1 VTIQDIGSLGE
12 IVGALATV
20 ITLAYLA
27 VQIRANTRMMATQSR
42 HRAEEVSSRYT
53 MALAQDPQLADLFR
67 RGLGGTESL
76 TPTEKVQLSFL
87 FGQMLSAAETAFDDF
102 ETGVSDR
109 AGFDRH
115 INGVLPLL
123 RSPGGRSYWRD
134 FRERAGYRSSFRS
147 FIDSE
152 LSDASDKPDPP
163 AAVQQSAAADS
174 A

>member
-1 VTIQDIGSLGE
+1 MTIQDLGSLGE
-12 IVGALATV
+12 IVGALATI

-27 VQIRANTRMMATQSR
+27 IQIRANTRMMATQSR
-42 HRAEEVSSRYT
+42 HRTEEISSRYN

-76 TPTEKVQLSFL
+76 TPTEQVQFSFL
-87 FGQMLSAAETAFDDF
+87 FGRILAAVETAFDDF
-102 ETGVSDR
+102 ETKVSDR

-134 FRERAGYRSSFRS
+134 FRERGGYRPSFRS
-147 FIDSE
+147 YIDSE
-152 LSDASDKPDPP
+152 LSTANHKPSPRP
-163 AAVQQSAAADS
+163 AAQQSAAADS